1 MIFKFQAW
9 ERKIVIKADYS
20 YKINK
25 TLWLITCES
34 SPSEVFLGKVVQKL
48 CSKFPEEN
56 PYRSMQSKFI
66 DIIIRHGYS
75 PENMQYIFRTLF
87 PKNAFGGLLLNL
99 RKSYVTF

>member
-56 PYRSMQSKFI
+56 PYRSMQSKFEHAHFTVI
-66 DIIIRHGYS
+66 HRSSLMIV
-75 PENMQYIFRTLF
+75 E
-87 PKNAFGGLLLNL
+87 
-99 RKSYVTF
+99 